1 MRAVEIDATSI
12 CIQGIALCRVP
23 AVYFVR
29 LGSLLCV
36 EGAAGL
42 AVRIR

>member
-1 MRAVEIDATSI
+1 MRAVEFDAASI
-12 CIQGIALCRVP
+12 CIQGIALCRMLV
-23 AVYFVR
+23 VYFVQ

-42 AVRIR
+42 VVRIR